1 MILRKLESSDY
12 YSSSSLRRLLQRIF
26 SQNSSE
32 AVVVA
37 NSLLSIFLDSI
48 KEKKSGSAKQQTP
61 DQSEVQTSERFQNDK
76 KSMQE
81 KKEFLS
87 RNFSLSLGLF
97 HNKTKNK
104 ALPLP
109 LKLFAKELVSN
120 LHALIALIHQTI
132 RL

>member
-1 MILRKLESSDY
+1 VILRKLESSDY
-12 YSSSSLRRLLQRIF
+12 SSSSLRRLSQRIF
-26 SQNSSE
+26 HRIQTE

-48 KEKKSGSAKQQTP
+48 KEKKSGSAKQQPRTKAKCRLLKGFKMIKKHARK
-61 DQSEVQTSERFQNDK
+61 ERI
-76 KSMQE
+76 
-81 KKEFLS
+81 
-87 RNFSLSLGLF
+87 SLSLSLELF

>member
-87 RNFSLSLGLF
+87 SNFSQIGRA
-97 HNKTKNK
+97 H
-104 ALPLP
+104 
-109 LKLFAKELVSN
+109 V
-120 LHALIALIHQTI
+120 
-132 RL
+132 